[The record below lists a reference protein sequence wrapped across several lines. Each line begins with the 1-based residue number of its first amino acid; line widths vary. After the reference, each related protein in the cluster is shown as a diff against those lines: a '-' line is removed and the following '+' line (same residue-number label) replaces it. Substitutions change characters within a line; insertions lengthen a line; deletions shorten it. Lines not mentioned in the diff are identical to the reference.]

1 MNIKKNQVFV
11 ELEVANWD
19 NTDLASTL
27 FEMCYAQ
34 KEYENDVVEV
44 HQVVDLGKQ
53 KGKSRYLII
62 INITQDLD
70 NLGEAIDSPYR

>member
-11 ELEVANWD
+11 ELEIANWD

-27 FEMCYAQ
+27 YEMCYSH

-44 HQVVDLGKQ
+44 HQVVDLGKS
-53 KGKSRYLII
+53 KYLVI

-70 NLGEAIDSPYR
+70 NLGDELDNPYIVKGP

>member
-34 KEYENDVVEV
+34 KDRKSVV
-44 HQVVDLGKQ
+44 
-53 KGKSRYLII
+53 
-62 INITQDLD
+62 
-70 NLGEAIDSPYR
+70 